1 MTYYTIKGLVKG
13 SLPVL
18 FLTCFMAIIVGL
30 LLRYQENVLIEYPT
44 LLILMPVLLKIGG
57 DTGSMLGSRLS
68 SAFHLGLSSSIRNNP
83 VVKNS
88 VIAAIIVAVI
98 SSLFISVAVFI
109 FNLILGYGTSF
120 QLIFGISFVVVLLGY
135 GTSFQLIFGISFV
148 VVLLDIFV
156 VYTVAVILSF
166 LSHSRGLDPDDIVIP
181 IVASLGDIVG
191 VVGIMISIIIF
202 GVAVIF

>member
-120 QLIFGISFVVVLLGY
+120 QLIFGISFVVVLL
-135 GTSFQLIFGISFV
+135 
-148 VVLLDIFV
+148 DIFV

-202 GVAVIF
+202 GVAVVF

>member
-1 MTYYTIKGLVKG
+1 
-13 SLPVL
+13 
-18 FLTCFMAIIVGL
+18 
-30 LLRYQENVLIEYPT
+30 
-44 LLILMPVLLKIGG
+44 
-57 DTGSMLGSRLS
+57 
-68 SAFHLGLSSSIRNNP
+68 LSSSIRNNP

-109 FNLILGYGTSF
+109 FNLI
-120 QLIFGISFVVVLLGY
+120 LGY

-202 GVAVIF
+202 GVAVVF

>member
-68 SAFHLGLSSSIRNNP
+68 SRFTL
-83 VVKNS
+83 V
-88 VIAAIIVAVI
+88 
-98 SSLFISVAVFI
+98 
-109 FNLILGYGTSF
+109 
-120 QLIFGISFVVVLLGY
+120 
-135 GTSFQLIFGISFV
+135 
-148 VVLLDIFV
+148 
-156 VYTVAVILSF
+156 
-166 LSHSRGLDPDDIVIP
+166 
-181 IVASLGDIVG
+181 
-191 VVGIMISIIIF
+191 
-202 GVAVIF
+202 